1 MFDPFLYHI
10 ALAQVFYLAEPL
22 DVSMDTSLHGT
33 IAMVR
38 QEKNKRLYN
47 LRLESKVDDLEG
59 TVGVY
64 EIPWEI
70 IVWRIIPMKS
80 SV

>member
-1 MFDPFLYHI
+1 MFLSYITHT
-10 ALAQVFYLAEPL
+10 QVFYLAKPL
-22 DVSMDTSLHGT
+22 DVSLDTLLHGT
-33 IAMVR
+33 ISMVR

-64 EIPWEI
+64 EIP
-70 IVWRIIPMKS
+70 
-80 SV
+80 

>member
-1 MFDPFLYHI
+1 
-10 ALAQVFYLAEPL
+10 
-22 DVSMDTSLHGT
+22 MDTSLHGT

-64 EIPWEI
+64 EIP
-70 IVWRIIPMKS
+70 
-80 SV
+80 

>member
-1 MFDPFLYHI
+1 LNFSRIVHT
-10 ALAQVFYLAEPL
+10 QVFYLAKPL

-64 EIPWEI
+64 EIP
-70 IVWRIIPMKS
+70 
-80 SV
+80 